1 MNLQQKIKN
10 YGIVI
15 GRVVALYFI
24 FVLISFVSWSSLKN
38 PTMFEANIRGFW
50 TDTVSARVSF
60 FYGAIVFFSL
70 SSVFQLHNVE
80 LKNRFYE
87 KGVKTSSFLQNCT
100 LIFRSSLFWIEIV
113 TLSVSLL
120 ICSALPPLSFFR
132 NGFLV
137 GVSDLR
143 QIPMIFGALCLFV
156 LFYFLATLSTLNWWG
171 RHLKRRS
178 DEKSPLRGLLI
189 QLSYTVALWMFG
201 GVPLSVLYPLSI
213 GFFKLFYIY
222 WIELLIIVLIV
233 LLIVL
238 IFQYLIV
245 MVHRKILIERIRR
258 ICKKNGYQLKVEGHP
273 YLGAWISGADS
284 RIGIQTDE
292 ALYVCRFVGGMQGK
306 NPLDL
311 HENGMAEYSKF
322 RIWWSHVVFEPYAFE
337 AENASQ
343 KILLACPCRGLIFA
357 RDGSER
363 RPLEFGDR
371 VMDYKVYD
379 AVGFLNALKRK
390 CI

>member
-1 MNLQQKIKN
+1 MNNQQKIKK

-24 FVLISFVSWSSLKN
+24 FVLISFVSWFFLKN
-38 PTMFEANIRGFW
+38 PIFEANIQGFW
-50 TDTVSARVSF
+50 TDTVCAQVSF
-60 FYGAIVFFSL
+60 VYGVIVFFSL
-70 SSVFQLHNVE
+70 SSVFQLHNPE

-87 KGVKTSSFLQNCT
+87 TELRTSSSLRNCA
-100 LIFRSSLFWIEIV
+100 LIFRSSLFWLEIV
-113 TLSVSLL
+113 ALSVSLL
-120 ICSALPPLSFFR
+120 IFSGLPPLSFFR
-132 NGFLV
+132 KGFLV

-201 GVPLSVLYPLSI
+201 GVPLSVIYPLSI

-233 LLIVL
+233 LLAV
-238 IFQYLIV
+238 FVVQHLIV
-245 MVHRKILIERIRR
+245 MIHRRKLIGRIGR
-258 ICKKNGYQLKVEGHP
+258 ICKENGYQLKVEGHP
-273 YLGAWISGADS
+273 YLGVWGVGIDS
-284 RIGIQTDE
+284 RISIQTNE
-292 ALYVCRFVGGMQGK
+292 SLYVCRFIGGMQGK

-311 HENGMAEYSKF
+311 HEDGMAEYSKF
-322 RIWWSHVVFEPYAFE
+322 RIWWSHVVLEPYAFE
-337 AENASQ
+337 ADNASQ

-357 RDGSER
+357 KDGSER
-363 RPLEFGDR
+363 RLLELGDR
-371 VMDYKVYD
+371 VMDYKIYD